1 VARFFFLCTTS
12 LEFWKLVGLWLL
24 INHKM
29 QQFSSISEML
39 PDVCAREAE
48 EVVSRVMMTIW
59 GI

>member
-12 LEFWKLVGLWLL
+12 LEFWELVGLWLL

-29 QQFSSISEML
+29 QQFSSISKML
-39 PDVCAREAE
+39 LDVCTREAE
-48 EVVSRVMMTIW
+48 EVMMTIW